1 VHLHEPVTIFQ
12 RAAADGIC
20 RALGVVALFAG
31 AIFLMVTRDPLI
43 ASVVVGGV
51 FVIVIIG
58 LAMMVLAMSPN
69 KKPEGEWDK
78 PDTGND

>member
-1 VHLHEPVTIFQ
+1 MSQSRSFN
-12 RAAADGIC
+12 
-20 RALGVVALFAG
+20 ALRPMEYVSLSGVVALFAG

-43 ASVVVGGV
+43 ASVVVDGV

>member
-1 VHLHEPVTIFQ
+1 
-12 RAAADGIC
+12 
-20 RALGVVALFAG
+20 
-31 AIFLMVTRDPLI
+31 MVTRDPLI
-43 ASVVVGGV
+43 ASVIVGGV

>member
-1 VHLHEPVTIFQ
+1 MEYV
-12 RAAADGIC
+12 
-20 RALGVVALFAG
+20 ALSVVVALFAG
-31 AIFLMVTRDPLI
+31 AIFLMITRDPLI

>member
-1 VHLHEPVTIFQ
+1 MSQPRSFN
-12 RAAADGIC
+12 
-20 RALGVVALFAG
+20 ALRPMEYVALSGVVALFAG
-31 AIFLMVTRDPLI
+31 GIFLMVTRDPLI
-43 ASVVVGGV
+43 ASVIVGGV

>member
-1 VHLHEPVTIFQ
+1 MSQSRSFN
-12 RAAADGIC
+12 
-20 RALGVVALFAG
+20 ALRPMEYVPLSGVVALFAG

>member
-1 VHLHEPVTIFQ
+1 MEYVSLS
-12 RAAADGIC
+12 
-20 RALGVVALFAG
+20 GVVALFAG

>member
-1 VHLHEPVTIFQ
+1 MEYV
-12 RAAADGIC
+12 
-20 RALGVVALFAG
+20 ALSGVVALFAG

>member
-1 VHLHEPVTIFQ
+1 MSQSRSFNSLRPMEYVSLS
-12 RAAADGIC
+12 
-20 RALGVVALFAG
+20 GVVALFAG

>member
-1 VHLHEPVTIFQ
+1 MSQSRSFN
-12 RAAADGIC
+12 
-20 RALGVVALFAG
+20 ALRPMEYVALSGVVALFAG

-51 FVIVIIG
+51 FIIVIIG